1 MKYVLRGRLRAGSME
16 GQYAVAAVM
25 AAVGE
30 SMGIEPVAADGSPAV
45 AADTPAGDAVV
56 GDAATLAAAAATLAA
71 AAAAPS
77 VLAGQLLTGCD
88 GSLRRRWYGVGW

>member
-30 SMGIEPVAADGSPAV
+30 SMGTEPVAADGSPAV

-56 GDAATLAAAAATLAA
+56 GDAATLAAAA
-71 AAAAPS
+71 PS
-77 VLAGQLLTGCD
+77 VLAGQLLTGCVGD
-88 GSLRRRWYGVGW
+88 LRRRWYGVGW